1 MADGGLDVIKTEL
14 DPISDLFSSTL
25 RTDDTSLRVSQYKC
39 RVRNE
44 SNQEARRRQLL
55 ERQKE
60 KRSIKFNERR
70 SVKDKNGGGWSEEV
84 YIERCSQMKV
94 AWHKKNRL
102 YKNMIMFSEW
112 LIDIPSNFT
121 DNWIMVPCP
130 DGKRSIIVSE
140 MNQTISYTKK
150 GIPTRHFKTLLPP
163 KTVLDCIWNSKTE
176 SFYVLDVIQWNG
188 MSLKNCQADF
198 RFYWLNTKFQEN
210 PHYSIKTNENIYPS
224 IALQRYSCNFNVIS
238 KTLENYPFFLGDCPK
253 LDGLLFF
260 HSETHYTSGYTPLVG
275 WLKPYMLPEV
285 FDVKI
290 NPEYNAKKP
299 DGYVSFTHYL
309 NEKEVR
315 RQENRESKKNL
326 HKIKR

>member
-140 MNQTISYTKK
+140 M
-150 GIPTRHFKTLLPP
+150 
-163 KTVLDCIWNSKTE
+163 
-176 SFYVLDVIQWNG
+176 
-188 MSLKNCQADF
+188 ADF

-326 HKIKR
+326 HKIKMDCEMIECEDSKEMMVADLDDDANFNDSININSSNVDNMDNACQMNEQNC